1 MITPPPGKGR
11 AVAAA
16 YECASRQ
23 IARARA
29 LVADG
34 VDADLAPIRPAIRDL
49 CDMLRSMPKH
59 AAAEWLT
66 RLIELQHELARLGQE
81 CARRAG
87 TTNGSRDVTGGPG
100 E

>member
-1 MITPPPGKGR
+1 MITPPPENGR

-16 YECASRQ
+16 YDCASRQ

-34 VDADLAPIRPAIRDL
+34 VDVDLTPIRPAIRDL
-49 CDMLRSMPKH
+49 CDMLRSMPKKD
-59 AAAEWLT
+59 AAEWLT

-87 TTNGSRDVTGGPG
+87 AANGSRDVSGGPG